1 MDLSLN
7 KLREIMKDREAWRAE
22 IHGVTKR
29 WLLTEGLN
37 NNNSEDQGLVEVDL
51 SAILGPFESNQFILC
66 PLAESFFQRL
76 CPAPFLPVSLI
87 CK

>member
-1 MDLSLN
+1 MDVSLS
-7 KLREIMKDREAWRAE
+7 KLQEIVKDDWRAAV
-22 IHGVTKR
+22 HGVAKSQTQ
-29 WLLTEGLN
+29 LN

-76 CPAPFLPVSLI
+76 CPALLLPVSVI